1 MNKYDYISDAF
12 KAFMTQAPK
21 QAEAW
26 REMIGK
32 ISGASSLDAK
42 TYSLAYLAVLAVTG
56 NHSGIPFHV
65 LEAKEQGITRDEII
79 SAIMLGLPAVGHKV
93 TRALPSALKAFD
105 EVNFATD

>member
-12 KAFMTQAPK
+12 KVFMTQAPE
-21 QAEAW
+21 QSAAW
-26 REMIGK
+26 REMISK
-32 ISGASSLDAK
+32 LSGASTLDAK

-79 SAIMLGLPAVGHKV
+79 SAIMLGLPVVGHKV
-93 TRALPSALKAFD
+93 TQALPPALKAYD
-105 EVNFATD
+105 EVDVEID